1 MEEEIKNDV
10 MAWKNIK
17 YKPRFYHELVK
28 LYGSGFSSKTENK
41 ADILSEQFNEL
52 RFELETTYLPY
63 LKTSHGEAMDTISQL
78 LGFLRE
84 EEERG
89 KLKMIL

>member
-1 MEEEIKNDV
+1 

-17 YKPRFYHELVK
+17 FRPRLYHK
-28 LYGSGFSSKTENK
+28 LIKIYGSGFSFKTESRI
-41 ADILSEQFNEL
+41 DILSEQFNEL

-89 KLKMIL
+89 KLKLML

>member
-1 MEEEIKNDV
+1 

-17 YKPRFYHELVK
+17 FRPRLYHK
-28 LYGSGFSSKTENK
+28 LIKIYGSGFSSKTEEDKIN
-41 ADILSEQFNEL
+41 DLSEQFNEL